1 MIYQGPKLQRELFDV
16 LLCFR
21 RYPVAIACD
30 ISEMYLK
37 IRLCPQDKS
46 CYRFL
51 WRDLDAS
58 KLPSVY
64 EFT

>member
-1 MIYQGPKLQRELFDV
+1 MIYQGPKLQRQLFDV
-16 LLCFR
+16 LLRFR

-46 CYRFL
+46 CHRFL
-51 WRDLDAS
+51 WS
-58 KLPSVY
+58 K
-64 EFT
+64 